1 MKRVSFLCVLLLAA
15 ALPAAAAGTK
25 STAAVSWS
33 MNASVMD
40 ACSCPVFCQCFFT
53 TSPAGHESHS
63 MAGMGHEGHTE
74 HYCRFNNAYRVNKGA
89 YGATKLDGAKFWLY
103 GDLGSDFSKGE
114 MDWAVVTYDGATTKE
129 QREALGEIIAH
140 LFPVKWKS
148 LTTAE
153 GDIEFNLGKDGASA
167 KLDGG
172 KTAEVQLKRFEGM
185 NKAPVIIRNLPY
197 FGAASNDG
205 FIVMPNVVEAL
216 HTGDRAFEFHG
227 TNGFVTTINI
237 ESKTGAAAAPAGY

>member
-1 MKRVSFLCVLLLAA
+1 MKRVSFLCVLLLGA

-25 STAAVSWS
+25 STAAEWS

-53 TSPAGHESHS
+53 TSPAGHESHG

-74 HYCRFNNAYRVNKGA
+74 HYCRFNNAYRVNHGS
-89 YGATKLDGAKFWLY
+89 YGTTKLDGAKFWLY
-103 GDLGSDFSKGE
+103 GDLGSDFSQGE
-114 MDWAVVTYDGATTKE
+114 MDWAVVTFDRATTKE
-129 QREALGEIIAH
+129 QREALGEIVAH

-153 GDIEFNLGKDGASA
+153 GDIEFNVEKDGAWA
-167 KLDGG
+167 KLNGG

-185 NKAPVIIRNLPY
+185 NKAPVIIRNLTY

-216 HTGDRAFEFHG
+216 RAGDKAFEFHG
-227 TNGFVTTINI
+227 TNGFVTTVSI
-237 ESKTGAAAAPAGY
+237 ESKNTAAAPTGY